1 MVVGPTLTG
10 DSDGRGRIRVVGDI
24 LRHPQEKYHISHL
37 DQNHHG
43 SIYGGVVV
51 TCGTG
56 VPVVAGT
63 GGPVLGGDTGGGKGS
78 VNGRYGGGRGWVKSG
93 RQSKMGIM

>member
-10 DSDGRGRIRVVGDI
+10 DSDGRGRIGVVGDI
-24 LRHPQEKYHISHL
+24 RRHPQEKYHISHI

-43 SIYGGVVV
+43 SISGGGVV
-51 TCGTG
+51 TCGAG
-56 VPVVAGT
+56 VPAVAGT
-63 GGPVLGGDTGGGKGS
+63 GDPVSGGDTGGGKGRG
-78 VNGRYGGGRGWVKSG
+78 NGRYGGGRGWGKSG